1 MASLRETREELLL
14 THHIGI
20 KDDVEFLL
28 LFDLNR
34 SKNPDYPYWSYDAFD
49 LDSLTNDERK

>member
-1 MASLRETREELLL
+1 MATLRETTEELLL
-14 THHIGI
+14 AHHIGI
-20 KDDVEFLL
+20 TDDVEFLL
-28 LFDLNR
+28 LFDLNK